1 MPHSVILM
9 EHKIEGPLDYLVAR
23 AQMETD
29 IARSVLER
37 ARADNDYHREKAAA
51 KLLAFHENE
60 EQMIALYVEAKLHY
74 PDMAALLERKRPHLL
89 DLLHEAELQWQA
101 A

>member
-1 MPHSVILM
+1 M
-9 EHKIEGPLDYLVAR
+9 EHKIDGPLDYLVAR

-74 PDMAALLERKRPHLL
+74 PDMAELLERKRPHLL
-89 DLLHEAELQWQA
+89 DLLREAELQWQA